1 MNDQY
6 FNVVWVKRLLWAG
19 IGITLTIFL
28 VNFYLVGF
36 GVYGDGIG
44 YYTPLRS
51 LIFDGDLKVSN
62 EYEYL
67 SQSASNFGGGVRV
80 DKEIPEYSKYTLG
93 LGLILSPFFA
103 LGHLVAVML
112 NSLGVEVALNG
123 LSWPYELFY
132 CLGSISLG
140 IAGLMIC
147 YQGARRFFSP
157 TASVLGVTGVWFAS
171 PLSFYLCLETSMS
184 HAVSQFLISLF
195 LYTWMATPWLK
206 SFRQQVLMGLL
217 LGLATFVRPQNA
229 LFAIV
234 PILTILWVFITSHK
248 KEDCQA
254 TRDKDN
260 IQQTRFEWIQS
271 SLMSLLII
279 AVVAGLMQLPQFLI
293 YQWQFGSFFD
303 IPYLQEGAAEGYG
316 GSFNWGQPEILNVLF
331 SGFHGLFSWHP
342 LLFLAIVGLVL
353 IGRSYPSLVII
364 LLTAFALQVYLVASW
379 WCWWQGAS
387 FGGRMFAN
395 CSFIFVL
402 GLAAFWDYFPR
413 PSWHRWGVGITLF
426 FIIWNGLLG
435 LQYESGMIPPEE
447 PVTMTQIIRNQPLAI
462 PYFLNHVFNR

>member
-1 MNDQY
+1 MINEKY
-6 FNVVWVKRLLWAG
+6 LETVWAKRLLWVG
-19 IGITLTIFL
+19 IGLTLAIFL

-51 LIFDGDLKVSN
+51 LVFDGDLKISN

-67 SQSASNFGGGVRV
+67 SHSASNFGGGVRV

-93 LGLILSPFFA
+93 MGLILSPFFA
-103 LGHLVAVML
+103 LGHFATLML
-112 NSLGVEVALNG
+112 NGLGVEIAPNG

-132 CLGSISLG
+132 CLGSIGLG
-140 IAGLMIC
+140 ITGLIIC

-157 TASVLGVTGVWFAS
+157 LASLLGVAGVWFAS

-184 HAVSQFLISLF
+184 HSVSQFLISMF
-195 LYTWMATPWLK
+195 LYLWIATPWLK
-206 SFRQQVLMGLL
+206 ETRQQILMGLV
-217 LGLATFVRPQNA
+217 LGLGAFVRPQNI

-234 PILTILWVFITSHK
+234 PILTVVWVIIGRWRGDKTQPTTD
-248 KEDCQA
+248 KE
-254 TRDKDN
+254 
-260 IQQTRFEWIQS
+260 TRFTSIRS
-271 SLMSLLII
+271 KVLALVII
-279 AVVAGLMQLPQFLI
+279 GVVAGLMQLPQFLI

-303 IPYLQEGAAEGYG
+303 IPYLEEGAAEGYG
-316 GSFNWGQPEILNVLF
+316 GSFNWTNPQILNVLF
-331 SGFHGLFSWHP
+331 SGFHGLFAWHP
-342 LLFLAIVGLVL
+342 LLLLSIVGLILVS
-353 IGRSYPSLVII
+353 RRFPQLVII
-364 LLTAFALQVYLVASW
+364 LLTAFVLQLYLIASW

-413 PSWHRWGVGITLF
+413 PTGRRWGIIITVF

-435 LQYESGMIPPEE
+435 LQYESGMIPPED
-447 PVTMTQIIRNQPLAI
+447 PVTVRQIIQNQPSAI
-462 PYFLNHVFNR
+462 PYFLNHIFNR

>member
-1 MNDQY
+1 MNDNY
-6 FNVVWVKRLLWAG
+6 LDAVWVKRLLWVG

-51 LIFDGDLKVSN
+51 LIFDGDLRISN

-93 LGLILSPFFA
+93 LGLVLSPFFA
-103 LGHLVAVML
+103 LGHLGAVIL
-112 NSLGVEVALNG
+112 NVLGVEVALNG

-132 CLGSISLG
+132 CLGSIGLG
-140 IAGLMIC
+140 IVGLIIC

-195 LYTWMATPWLK
+195 LYIWIATPWIK
-206 SFRQQVLMGLL
+206 SSRQQVLMGLL

-234 PILTILWVFITSHK
+234 PILTILWSWLTSNWHK
-248 KEDCQA
+248 HSDE
-254 TRDKDN
+254 
-260 IQQTRFEWIQS
+260 QS
-271 SLMSLLII
+271 SHTPHSLPNLIPLLIMAI
-279 AVVAGLMQLPQFLI
+279 VAGLMQLPQFLI
-293 YQWQFGSFFD
+293 YQWQFGNFFD

-316 GSFNWGQPEILNVLF
+316 GSFNWGRPEILNVLF

-342 LLFLAIVGLVL
+342 LLFLGIVGLVL
-353 IGRSYPSLVII
+353 ISRRYPSRIVI
-364 LLTAFALQVYLVASW
+364 LLSAFALQVYLIASW

-413 PSWHRWGVGITLF
+413 PSWQRWGAGITLF
-426 FIIWNGLLG
+426 FIVWNGLLG
-435 LQYESGMIPPEE
+435 LQYESGMIPPED
-447 PVTMTQIIRNQPLAI
+447 PVTMIQIIQNQPLAI